1 MAPFLRALMPTLG
14 LVLLTLLSA
23 CQDKP
28 EPVAA
33 APLPIIENQQLR
45 YPAQHPQLPLLVTE
59 PARAASQ
66 FEVEL
71 PARLVW
77 NEERTQRIYPAFAG
91 RVIRMAAD
99 VGQRV
104 GAGQVLAELASP
116 EFGAAQADTTRA
128 QADARLA
135 TQALQRQRELFEA
148 GVVAR
153 KDLEQAEA
161 EATRAQAEVA
171 RAQARTRLYG
181 SSAGVNQLLGL
192 RSDMAGTV
200 VERNLNPGQ
209 ELRPDNAQAPL
220 FVVTDPSHLWV
231 QIDAQEAD
239 LRDLRPGAKVQLL
252 VPALGG
258 QAFEATIRTVTDQ
271 IDPASRTIKVRATVS
286 NPERLLKSE
295 MLAKVRYARAVGQSV
310 EVPASAVFLRDK
322 AHYVFVQPSPGV
334 FEPRDVAVLVEGS
347 QKMLLAQGLQVGERV
362 VVQNGLLLARELRI
376 ARETAD
382 ARRGSTEPAK

>member
-1 MAPFLRALMPTLG
+1 MAPFFRALMPTLG

>member
-14 LVLLTLLSA
+14 PVLLTLLSA